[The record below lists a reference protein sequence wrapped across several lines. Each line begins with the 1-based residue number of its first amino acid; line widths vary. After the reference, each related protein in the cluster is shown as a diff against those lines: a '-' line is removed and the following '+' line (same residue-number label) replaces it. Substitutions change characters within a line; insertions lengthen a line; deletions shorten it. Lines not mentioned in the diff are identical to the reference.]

1 MSGSKP
7 PNNLAARMGH
17 WSAHHRKTAIF
28 GWLAFCFVSFALG
41 TAIGLNPLDASNAG
55 VRESGRMDRLLDK
68 EFKTPAGE
76 RVLVQSQSLTASDP
90 EFQAVYRDVM
100 ARIQK
105 HDTVTNFTS
114 AYADDGLISADRH
127 SALLDF
133 EMTGDPDTAKDRVQ
147 PILDATAAAQAA
159 HPSFVIEEFGAASAD
174 KQLGQVFTDD
184 LKKAGELSIPITLGI
199 LLVAFGSLVAASIPL
214 LLGLTAVIATLGLLA
229 IPSQVLPMDESI
241 GAIVLLI
248 GLAVG
253 VNYSLF
259 YLKREREERA
269 EGRSEEAAL
278 QRAAATSRALRPHLG
293 PDGDDRNERDVPHRG
308 SHLQG
313 LRRRDHHRRRVCGA
327 RLSHR
332 ATGDARLARRSRRAT
347 PRPVRQELAAE
358 ARGRTFLGRDPDA
371 GSPPPDPDDH
381 PLRRVPD
388 RAVPR
393 CPAAEDRCA
402 RRGDVPGIASRGADV
417 QQDADGIP
425 RWPEPGR
432 GRDPGPRRSLARG
445 NGGDR
450 PADLACAFERPDAA
464 ADPDRLQQGR
474 DGGGGIRF
482 PLAGSGTDET
492 SNRALQVLRRDVLPN
507 TVGLVPSVQDYG
519 VTGDTAG
526 SKDFNDQMGSRLV
539 WVFAFVIG
547 FAFLLLLITFRSIV
561 IPIKAVILNLLS
573 VGAAYGVL
581 VLVFQHGVGKGLLD
595 FTYTDGVTAFIPM
608 FLFVILFGLS
618 MDYHVFILSRV
629 REGYDAGMTTEDAIA
644 HGVKVTAGVVTS
656 AAIVMVF
663 VFGVFGTLQI
673 LFLKQFGVGLAAAV
687 LIDATIIR
695 ALLLPASMKLLG
707 EWNWYLPSWLEW
719 LPRLDASEAEAPPEA
734 KPTPVSA

>member
-1 MSGSKP
+1 MKEP
-7 PNNLAARMGH
+7 RNLAARMGH

-41 TAIGLNPLDASNAG
+41 TAIGVNPLDASNAG
-55 VRESGRMDRLLDK
+55 VRESGRIDRLLDK

-76 RVLVQSQSLTASDP
+76 RVIIQSQSLTASDS

-100 ARIQK
+100 ARIQE
-105 HDTVTNFTS
+105 HHTVTNFTS
-114 AYADDGLISADRH
+114 AYADEGLISADRH

-241 GAIVLLI
+241 SAVVLLI

-253 VNYSLF
+253 VDYSLF

-269 EGRSEEAAL
+269 EGRTEEAAL
-278 QRAAATSRALRPHLG
+278 QRAAATSGRSVLISGLTVMIAMSGMFLTGDPTFKGFGAATIIVVACAVLGSLTVLPAMLAWLGDRVERLHVPFVKSLRPKHGEGRFWSAILTPVLRHPIPTIILSGGFLVALCLVALQLKTVVPGAETYPESLPAVKTYNKMQTAFPGGQNPAGVVIQAPDVRSPEVTEAIGQLTWRALSSGLM
-293 PDGDDRNERDVPHRG
+293 
-308 SHLQG
+308 LQPI
-313 LRRRDHHRRRVCGA
+313 LTDFN
-327 RLSHR
+327 
-332 ATGDARLARRSRRAT
+332 
-347 PRPVRQELAAE
+347 Q
-358 ARGRTFLGRDPDA
+358 A
-371 GSPPPDPDDH
+371 GTVVVVS
-381 PLRRVPD
+381 
-388 RAVPR
+388 
-393 CPAAEDRCA
+393 
-402 RRGDVPGIASRGADV
+402 
-417 QQDADGIP
+417 IP
-425 RWPEPGR
+425 
-432 GRDPGPRRSLARG
+432 
-445 NGGDR
+445 
-450 PADLACAFERPDAA
+450 F
-464 ADPDRLQQGR
+464 
-474 DGGGGIRF
+474 
-482 PLAGSGTDET
+482 AGSGTDET
-492 SNRALQVLRRDVLPN
+492 SNRALQVLRHDILPN
-507 TVGLVPSVQDYG
+507 TVGLVPSVEDYG

-595 FTYTDGVTAFIPM
+595 FTYTDGVTAFIPI

-707 EWNWYLPSWLEW
+707 DWNWYLPSWLEW
-719 LPRLDASEAEAPPEA
+719 LPRLEQEKAPRAPLA
-734 KPTPVSA
+734 PTP

>member
-1 MSGSKP
+1 MKEP
-7 PNNLAARMGH
+7 RNLAARMGH

-41 TAIGLNPLDASNAG
+41 TAIGVNPLDASNAG
-55 VRESGRMDRLLDK
+55 VRESGRIDRLLDK

-76 RVLVQSQSLTASDP
+76 RVIIQSQSLTASDP

-100 ARIQK
+100 ARIQE

-114 AYADDGLISADRH
+114 AYADEGLISADRH

-214 LLGLTAVIATLGLLA
+214 LLGLTAVLATLGLLA

-241 GAIVLLI
+241 GAVVLLI

-253 VNYSLF
+253 VDYSLF

-278 QRAAATSRALRPHLG
+278 QRAAATSGRSVLISGLTVMIAMSGMFLTGDPTFKGFGAATIIVVACAVLGSLTVLPAMLAWLGDRVERLHVPFVKSLRPKHGEGRFWSAILTPVLRHPIPTIILSGGFLVALCLVALQLKTVVPGAETYPESLPAVQTYNKMQTAFPGGQNPAGVVIQAPDVRSPEVTEAIGQLTWRAL
-293 PDGDDRNERDVPHRG
+293 
-308 SHLQG
+308 SSG
-313 LRRRDHHRRRVCGA
+313 LM
-327 RLSHR
+327 
-332 ATGDARLARRSRRAT
+332 
-347 PRPVRQELAAE
+347 RQPIL
-358 ARGRTFLGRDPDA
+358 TDFNQA
-371 GSPPPDPDDH
+371 GTVVVVS
-381 PLRRVPD
+381 
-388 RAVPR
+388 
-393 CPAAEDRCA
+393 
-402 RRGDVPGIASRGADV
+402 
-417 QQDADGIP
+417 IP
-425 RWPEPGR
+425 
-432 GRDPGPRRSLARG
+432 
-445 NGGDR
+445 
-450 PADLACAFERPDAA
+450 F
-464 ADPDRLQQGR
+464 
-474 DGGGGIRF
+474 
-482 PLAGSGTDET
+482 AGSGTDET
-492 SNRALQVLRRDVLPN
+492 SNRALQVLRHDLLPN
-507 TVGLVPSVQDYG
+507 TVGLVPSVEDYG

-526 SKDFNDQMGSRLV
+526 SKDFNDQMGSRLI

-663 VFGVFGTLQI
+663 VFGIFGTLQI

-707 EWNWYLPSWLEW
+707 DWNWYLPSWLEW
-719 LPRLDASEAEAPPEA
+719 LPRLEQEKAPQAPLV
-734 KPTPVSA
+734 PTP

>member
-1 MSGSKP
+1 MKEP
-7 PNNLAARMGH
+7 RNLAARMGH

-41 TAIGLNPLDASNAG
+41 TAIGVNPLDASNAG
-55 VRESGRMDRLLDK
+55 VRESGRIDRLLDK

-76 RVLVQSQSLTASDP
+76 RVIIQSQSLTASDP
-90 EFQAVYRDVM
+90 EFQAVYGDVM
-100 ARIQK
+100 ARIK
-105 HDTVTNFTS
+105 EHDTVTNFTS
-114 AYADDGLISADRH
+114 AYADEGLISADGH

-241 GAIVLLI
+241 SAVVLLI

-253 VNYSLF
+253 VDYSLF

-269 EGRSEEAAL
+269 EGRTEEAAL
-278 QRAAATSRALRPHLG
+278 QRAAATSGRSVLISGLTVMIAMSGMFLTGDPTFKGFGAATIIVVACAVLGSLTVLPAMLAWLGDRVERLHVPFVKSLRPKHGEGRFWSAILTPVLRHPIPTIILSGGFLVALCLVALQLKTVVPGAETYPESLPAVKTYNKMQTAFPGGQNPAGVVIQAPDVRSPEVTEAIGQLTWRALSSGLM
-293 PDGDDRNERDVPHRG
+293 
-308 SHLQG
+308 LQPI
-313 LRRRDHHRRRVCGA
+313 LTDFN
-327 RLSHR
+327 
-332 ATGDARLARRSRRAT
+332 
-347 PRPVRQELAAE
+347 Q
-358 ARGRTFLGRDPDA
+358 A
-371 GSPPPDPDDH
+371 GTVVVVS
-381 PLRRVPD
+381 
-388 RAVPR
+388 
-393 CPAAEDRCA
+393 
-402 RRGDVPGIASRGADV
+402 
-417 QQDADGIP
+417 IP
-425 RWPEPGR
+425 
-432 GRDPGPRRSLARG
+432 
-445 NGGDR
+445 
-450 PADLACAFERPDAA
+450 F
-464 ADPDRLQQGR
+464 
-474 DGGGGIRF
+474 
-482 PLAGSGTDET
+482 AGSGTDET
-492 SNRALQVLRRDVLPN
+492 SNRALQVLRHDILPN
-507 TVGLVPSVQDYG
+507 TVGLVPSVEDYG

-595 FTYTDGVTAFIPM
+595 FTYTDGVTAFIPI

-707 EWNWYLPSWLEW
+707 DWNWYLPSWLEW
-719 LPRLDASEAEAPPEA
+719 LPRLEQEKAPRAPLA
-734 KPTPVSA
+734 PTP

>member
-1 MSGSKP
+1 MKEP
-7 PNNLAARMGH
+7 RNLAARMGH

-41 TAIGLNPLDASNAG
+41 TAIGVNPLDASNAG
-55 VRESGRMDRLLDK
+55 VRESGRIDRLLDK

-76 RVLVQSQSLTASDP
+76 RVIIQSQSLTASDP

-100 ARIQK
+100 ARIQE

-114 AYADDGLISADRH
+114 AYADEGLISADRH

-214 LLGLTAVIATLGLLA
+214 LLGLTAVLATLGLLA

-241 GAIVLLI
+241 GAVVLLI

-253 VNYSLF
+253 VDYSLF

-278 QRAAATSRALRPHLG
+278 QRAAATSGRSVLISGLTVMIAMSGMFLTGDPTFKGFGAATIIVVACAVLGSLTVLPAMLAWLGDRVERLHVPFVKSLRPKHGEGRFWSAILTPVLRHPIPTIILSGGFLVALCLVALQLKTVVPGAETYPESLPAVQTYNKMQTAFPGGQNPAGVVIQAPDVRSPEVTEAIGQLTWRAL
-293 PDGDDRNERDVPHRG
+293 
-308 SHLQG
+308 SSG
-313 LRRRDHHRRRVCGA
+313 LM
-327 RLSHR
+327 
-332 ATGDARLARRSRRAT
+332 
-347 PRPVRQELAAE
+347 RQPIL
-358 ARGRTFLGRDPDA
+358 TDFNQA
-371 GSPPPDPDDH
+371 GTVVVVS
-381 PLRRVPD
+381 
-388 RAVPR
+388 
-393 CPAAEDRCA
+393 
-402 RRGDVPGIASRGADV
+402 
-417 QQDADGIP
+417 IP
-425 RWPEPGR
+425 
-432 GRDPGPRRSLARG
+432 
-445 NGGDR
+445 
-450 PADLACAFERPDAA
+450 F
-464 ADPDRLQQGR
+464 
-474 DGGGGIRF
+474 
-482 PLAGSGTDET
+482 AGSGTDET
-492 SNRALQVLRRDVLPN
+492 SNRALQVLRHDLLPN
-507 TVGLVPSVQDYG
+507 TVGLVPSVEDYG

-526 SKDFNDQMGSRLV
+526 SKDFNDQMGSRLI

-663 VFGVFGTLQI
+663 VFGIFGTLQI

-707 EWNWYLPSWLEW
+707 DWNWYLPSWLEW
-719 LPRLDASEAEAPPEA
+719 LPRLEQEKAPRAPLA
-734 KPTPVSA
+734 PTS